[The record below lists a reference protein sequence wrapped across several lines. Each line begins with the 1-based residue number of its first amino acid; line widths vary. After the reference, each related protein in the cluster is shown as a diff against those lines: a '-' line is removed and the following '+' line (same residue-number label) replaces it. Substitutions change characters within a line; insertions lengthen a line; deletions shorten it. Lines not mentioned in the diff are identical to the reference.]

1 MLYGGGGGGHLIKM
15 EVRLTVRERC
25 YKVPVISQAKDEK
38 GKELIKKIYSSHV
51 LNYEKIAP

>member
-1 MLYGGGGGGHLIKM
+1 MLYGAPDK
-15 EVRLTVRERC
+15 VRLTVRERKIF
-25 YKVPVISQAKDEK
+25 YKVPVISQAKDKK